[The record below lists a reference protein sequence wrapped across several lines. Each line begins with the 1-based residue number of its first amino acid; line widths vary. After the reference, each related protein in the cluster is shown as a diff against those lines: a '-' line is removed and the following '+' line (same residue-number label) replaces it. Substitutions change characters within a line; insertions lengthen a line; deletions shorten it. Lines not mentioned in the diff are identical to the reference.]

1 MTVEKSDCVKLYRAK
16 SFDWGGELAAAQPPT
31 AAVATAAAAAK
42 AAAKAAAA
50 AAALVKFGLP
60 DLESAKCH
68 VP

>member
-1 MTVEKSDCVKLYRAK
+1 MEKSDCVKLYRAK

-31 AAVATAAAAAK
+31 AAAAAAK
-42 AAAKAAAA
+42 AAVA

-60 DLESAKCH
+60 DSESAKCH